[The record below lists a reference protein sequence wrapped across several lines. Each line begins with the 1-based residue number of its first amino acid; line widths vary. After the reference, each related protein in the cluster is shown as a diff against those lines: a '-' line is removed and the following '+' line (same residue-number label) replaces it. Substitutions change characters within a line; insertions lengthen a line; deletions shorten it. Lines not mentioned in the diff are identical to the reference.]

1 MDCSL
6 PGSSVHG
13 ISLARMLEGLPF
25 PSPGDLLSSGIKP
38 RSPALSGIFFTTELP
53 GMPKRQWNFAYLWLT
68 IPPKLGT
75 LQDLGPCLLWFVS
88 PWPNIVLNVCIGS
101 QSISFPQMALL
112 QIRGHWLDLKHF
124 HRSAI
129 LSLKFESTSPTITQQ
144 SDSDHPEHSCTTIT
158 KQKRPWGSQNRN
170 INPKYKNS
178 GTWT

>member
-1 MDCSL
+1 MTPWTITRQAPLSMEL
-6 PGSSVHG
+6 SGHEYWS
-13 ISLARMLEGLPF
+13 GLPF

-38 RSPALSGIFFTTELP
+38 RAPSLSGRFFFTTEPP

-68 IPPKLGT
+68 IPPKPGT
-75 LQDLGPCLLWFVS
+75 LQGLGLCLPWFVS
-88 PWPNIVLNVCIGS
+88 PGPNIVLSVCVGS

-144 SDSDHPEHSCTTIT
+144 SDSLTTQST
-158 KQKRPWGSQNRN
+158 AAQQ
-170 INPKYKNS
+170 
-178 GTWT
+178 